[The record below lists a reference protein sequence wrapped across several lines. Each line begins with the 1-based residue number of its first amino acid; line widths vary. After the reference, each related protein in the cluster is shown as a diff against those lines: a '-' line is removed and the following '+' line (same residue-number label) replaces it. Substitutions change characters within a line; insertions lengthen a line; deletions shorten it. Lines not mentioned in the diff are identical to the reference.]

1 MCCPGPTSVETAT
14 HSAQAAVGQMPS
26 APVHSP
32 PAAATREVA
41 TQRIA
46 DYIGPAAPTAAVA
59 VLTLPVSTLQV
70 AKAIGPVPT
79 LFPVVVDN
87 VGSF

>member
-14 HSAQAAVGQMPS
+14 RFAPTAVGQMPF
-26 APVHSP
+26 APVHFP
-32 PAAATREVA
+32 LAAVTREVA
-41 TQRIA
+41 TQQIA
-46 DYIGPAAPTAAVA
+46 VHVGPAARAAV
-59 VLTLPVSTLQV
+59 VGDPTLPVSTLQV

-87 VGSF
+87 VDSF